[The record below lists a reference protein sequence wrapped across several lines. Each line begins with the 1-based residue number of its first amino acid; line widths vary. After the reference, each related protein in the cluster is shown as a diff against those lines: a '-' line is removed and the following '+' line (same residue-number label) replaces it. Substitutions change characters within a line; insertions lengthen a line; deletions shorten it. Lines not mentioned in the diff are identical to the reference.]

1 MYFVFI
7 YENRIM
13 KPVGIVLR
21 KGKED
26 EEEQVTAMTSN
37 YTILPR
43 E

>member
-21 KGKED
+21 KGKENRG
-26 EEEQVTAMTSN
+26 EQWRGESN
-37 YTILPR
+37 
-43 E
+43 